1 MRDRSEAEAPRAE
14 QSRAACAPKSHA
26 GRMSAEHAP
35 ARRNTRQRQLVLDA
49 VRARCDHPTAED
61 IYQDVRAIDGKVSRG
76 TVYRNLNLLTET
88 GTITTVKAPGT
99 TRFDW
104 RCDGHGHAVCRRC
117 GAVADI
123 RLPYD
128 AELDERAGAES
139 GFSVD
144 SHSLVFEGTCPA
156 CRGD

>member
-14 QSRAACAPKSHA
+14 QSRAASAPKSHA

-156 CRGD
+156 CRED

>member
-1 MRDRSEAEAPRAE
+1 MRNRSEAEAPRVE
-14 QSRAACAPKSHA
+14 QSRAASAPKSQA

-35 ARRNTRQRQLVLDA
+35 TRRNTRQRQLVLDA

-99 TRFDW
+99 ARFDW

-156 CRGD
+156 CRED

>member
-1 MRDRSEAEAPRAE
+1 MGNQSEAGAPRAE
-14 QSRAACAPKSHA
+14 QSRAASAPKSHA

-35 ARRNTRQRQLVLDA
+35 TRRNTRQRQLVLDA

>member
-88 GTITTVKAPGT
+88 GAITTVKAS
-99 TRFDW
+99 
-104 RCDGHGHAVCRRC
+104 GHHAL
-117 GAVADI
+117 
-123 RLPYD
+123 RL
-128 AELDERAGAES
+128 AL
-139 GFSVD
+139 
-144 SHSLVFEGTCPA
+144 
-156 CRGD
+156 

>member
-26 GRMSAEHAP
+26 GRMSTEHAP

>member
-35 ARRNTRQRQLVLDA
+35 ARRNTRQRQLVIDA

-88 GTITTVKAPGT
+88 GAITTVKAPGT

-128 AELDERAGAES
+128 AELDERASAES
-139 GFSVD
+139 GFSVG
-144 SHSLVFEGTCPA
+144 SHSLVFEGICPA
-156 CRGD
+156 CRED